1 MDMGSLV
8 AVLNKKGEN
17 VTRTAV
23 AMIEALESHSSQAY
37 GVASPTTI
45 KIEESL
51 GTLRELRTGSPI
63 ALGYSFSKIL
73 PRDEPQ
79 PLKLKDAT
87 MVFDG
92 RIYPVDAE
100 KPDTEVAAKKLE
112 QNPEQASTVFV
123 KKTNG
128 DFAFAIA
135 TPETII
141 AARDIIGVRPLYY
154 GENADFAVLA
164 SERNAL
170 WSVGVK
176 EVRSFPPGCVSK
188 VGSQGFKFT
197 VAKRIVHSK
206 PKQVRMQ
213 TAAHELRTLLEHSV
227 KERVLGLKEV
237 AVAFSG
243 GLDSS
248 IIAYLTKETGANVTL
263 IHVSLENE
271 AEVELAKQA
280 AEELK
285 LPLRIYQY
293 VELDV
298 QKAISKVIRIIEE
311 PDPVKVSIGI
321 PLYWAAEKTAEMGCK
336 VMLAGQGAD
345 ELFGGY
351 KRYLDD
357 YLKGGKGKAQTAIYN
372 DIIGMHEANL
382 ERDFKICNHFNIELR
397 LPFATHSMAKLATAL
412 PLELKME
419 RIDDT
424 LRKLVL
430 RRVASD
436 LGLPQ
441 PIVDRPKKAIQY
453 ATGVSKA
460 IKKIAKREGVS
471 TNERTRKIFQA
482 TFSDFQQLEDNS
494 S

>member
-1 MDMGSLV
+1 V
-8 AVLNKKGEN
+8 AVLNKRGEN
-17 VTRTAV
+17 VARAAT

-51 GTLRELRTGSPI
+51 GTLRELSIESPI
-63 ALGYSFSKIL
+63 VLGHSFSKIL
-73 PRDEPQ
+73 PREEPQ

-92 RIYPVDAE
+92 RIYPAVAG
-100 KPDTEVAAKKLE
+100 KPDAEVAAEKLE
-112 QNPEQASTVFV
+112 QNPEQASALFV

-135 TPETII
+135 KPETII

-154 GENADFAVLA
+154 GENADFAALA

-170 WSVGVK
+170 WSIGVK
-176 EVRSFPPGCVSK
+176 DVRSFPPGCVSR

-206 PKQVRMQ
+206 PKQVGMQ
-213 TAAHELRTLLEHSV
+213 TAAHELRTLLVHSV
-227 KERVLGLKEV
+227 KERVLGLKEA

-248 IIAYLTKETGANVTL
+248 IIAYLTKETVPDVTL
-263 IHVSLENE
+263 IHVSLEKGL
-271 AEVELAKQA
+271 EVELAKQA

-285 LPLRIYQY
+285 LPLCVYQY

-321 PLYWAAEKTAEMGCK
+321 PIYWTAEKTAEMGCEI
-336 VMLAGQGAD
+336 MLAGQGAD

-351 KRYLDD
+351 RRYLDN
-357 YLKGGKGKAQTAIYN
+357 YLKRDKREAQRAIYN

-382 ERDFKICNHFNIELR
+382 ERDFKICKHFNIELR
-397 LPFATHSMAKLATAL
+397 LPFATHNMAKLATAL

-419 RIDDT
+419 RIDNT

-430 RRVASD
+430 RRVARD

-441 PIVDRPKKAIQY
+441 PIADRPKKAIQY

-460 IKKIAKREGVS
+460 IKKMAKREGVS
-471 TNERTRKIFQA
+471 LNECTRKIFQA
-482 TFSDFQQLEDNS
+482 TFSDFQQLENNS

>member
-1 MDMGSLV
+1 MGSLV

-37 GVASPTTI
+37 GIASPTI
-45 KIEESL
+45 VEIEESL
-51 GTLRELRTGSPI
+51 GILRESRIESPI

-92 RIYPVDAE
+92 RIYPIDAG
-100 KPDTEVAAKKLE
+100 KPDAAVAAKKLE

-123 KKTNG
+123 RKTNG
-128 DFAFAIA
+128 DFSLAIA
-135 TPETII
+135 KPETII

-164 SERNAL
+164 SGRNAL
-170 WSVGVK
+170 WSIGVK
-176 EVRSFPPGCVSK
+176 EVRSFPPGCVSR
-188 VGSQGFKFT
+188 VGSKGFKFT

-213 TAAHELRTLLEHSV
+213 TAARELRTLLEHSV

-248 IIAYLTKETGANVTL
+248 IIAYLTMGKGANVIL

-271 AEVELAKQA
+271 SEVELAKQA

-285 LPLRIYQY
+285 LPLRTCQY

-298 QKAISKVIRIIEE
+298 QKTISRVIRIIEE
-311 PDPVKVSIGI
+311 PDPVRVSIGI
-321 PLYWAAEKTAEMGCK
+321 PIYWTAEKTAEMGCK

-351 KRYLDD
+351 RRYLDD
-357 YLKGGKGKAQTAIYN
+357 YLRGGKGKAQTAIYD

-382 ERDFKICNHFNIELR
+382 ERDFKICNHFGIELR
-397 LPFATHSMAKLATAL
+397 LPFATHSMAKLATTL
-412 PLELKME
+412 PLGLKME
-419 RIDDT
+419 RTDST

-430 RRVASD
+430 RRVARD

-460 IKKIAKREGVS
+460 LKKIAKREGVS
-471 TNERTRKIFQA
+471 TNEYTRKIFQA
-482 TFSDFQQLEDNS
+482 AFGDFQLLEDNS

>member
-1 MDMGSLV
+1 MGALV

-17 VTRTAV
+17 VARAAV
-23 AMIEALESHSSQAY
+23 VMIEALESNGPKAY
-37 GVASPTTI
+37 GIASPTTI

-51 GTLRELRTGSPI
+51 EALNKLRMEAPI
-63 ALGYSFSKIL
+63 ALGYLFSKIL

-100 KPDTEVAAKKLE
+100 KPDVEIAAKELE
-112 QNPEQASTVFV
+112 QNPEQASTVFL

-135 TPETII
+135 KPEAIV

-154 GENADFAVLA
+154 GENADFAALA
-164 SERNAL
+164 SEHKAL
-170 WSVGVK
+170 WSIGIR
-176 EVRSFPPGCVSK
+176 ETRSFPPGCVSV
-188 VGSQGFKFT
+188 VGIHGFKFT

-206 PKQVRMQ
+206 PKQVTMQ

-227 KERVLGLKEV
+227 KERVSGLKEV
-237 AVAFSG
+237 TVAFSG

-248 IIAYLTKETGANVTL
+248 IIAYLTKKTGADATL

-271 AEVELAKQA
+271 PEVEFARQA
-280 AEELK
+280 AEGLK
-285 LPLRIYQY
+285 MSLHICQY
-293 VELDV
+293 VEHDV
-298 QKAISKVIRIIEE
+298 QKAIPKVIHIIEE
-311 PDPVKVSIGI
+311 ADPVKVSIGV
-321 PLYWAAEKTAEMGCK
+321 PMYWTAEKTAEMGCK

-351 KRYLDD
+351 RRYLDG
-357 YLKGGKGKAQTAIYN
+357 YLEGSKEKVQTTIYN
-372 DIIGMHEANL
+372 DITGIHESNL
-382 ERDFKICNHFNIELR
+382 ERDFKICNHFNVELR
-397 LPFATHSMAKLATAL
+397 LPYAAHNMAKLAISL

-419 RIDDT
+419 RTDNT

-430 RRVASD
+430 RQVARD

-441 PIVDRPKKAIQY
+441 PIVERPKRAIQY
-453 ATGVSKA
+453 TTGANKA
-460 IKKIAKREGVS
+460 IKKLAKQEGAS
-471 TNERTRKIFQA
+471 TNEYLRKIFQA
-482 TFSDFQQLEDNS
+482 TFGDFEQPRSCNL
-494 S
+494 